1 MNNMTHFARKAAASL
16 LALFFSCAAMP
27 AQETATPVEPVEPV
41 EPAYPTLPIFSL
53 RKGYATDV
61 SLMKLVG
68 ASTSAIDRSCTLV
81 VADTLDV
88 HFKLNGFSY
97 NRGLGDPFP
106 AGESHILLRLYEV
119 LDKGDS
125 LIARLP
131 FRVDGSTMRTYISE
145 DYERQDSVILS
156 IPPGEYLLEYDGF
169 SDRIV
174 EVPDI
179 QAVDDDEEDESGA
192 IAAGAPNSEALSCR
206 SSLSLSLECIPLLS
220 DSYVATSWNDV
231 TVLTSRDGGEMSMMT
246 TVTWLDDFGREE
258 SVHQVGFTP
267 SHKTL
272 VSLTEYDGHGRVSKR
287 WLPALATPQRVI
299 LPGLHTVT
307 YLDAHVR
314 PEDIMPGS
322 SEANL
327 GDGAPYSEVIYDG
340 SPLDRPLMEYGS
352 GEAWRQAG
360 RGILSEHMGNSAGD
374 ERLVCHRIEVQAS
387 KNDTSFVISSEGLY
401 PDGSLKVV
409 SVTDEDGKETLT
421 FTDRHGREILS
432 RQVMKEGGECQY
444 LDTYSVYDGL
454 DHLLAVIPPAL
465 SDRLSVGQSLDPEE
479 TERYAYLYLY
489 DSKERVCAR
498 KLPGIGWIRME
509 YDDADRLVFTQ
520 DGEQRRRGES
530 TFMLYDIHGRE
541 CVTGVCGHDIPTGNM
556 ISGFALAE
564 YVGAGGALDGYAC
577 SGVTL
582 VSPQVMSAFY
592 YDSHAFVDDFAT
604 GLPDSLAMYGTHI
617 PSLIGRRTGSCLHEV
632 SEGISGKKVW
642 GLVRY
647 DGRGRVSHTEMSYPD
662 GGWDTEDVEHDF
674 LGSPVRR
681 HLVHRKGTET
691 VREDLTYTYDDSE
704 RLLEVHHSLN
714 GGTPILLARNTYD
727 ELGRLSGT
735 ERGSNDALSSTYS
748 YNVRSW
754 LTGIDGSLFKETLHY
769 NELRSDRLGTDR
781 RRFGGDVSS
790 MEWRSGAGTG
800 TRSYDFAYDGLGRLV
815 SADYGEYGDHVVGYG
830 TSYSYDN
837 MGNLL
842 SLSREGD
849 MTSSLKGIVDNLSMT
864 YDGNMLASVSDSA
877 PAPSVTGSA
886 DFRDGASMA
895 VEYTY
900 DRNGNMTSDLNR
912 RISSVSYN
920 RQNRPARIKHSGGTE
935 TFTYLPD
942 GTKRERTALGKDWSL
957 SRTEYRGNLVC
968 ADDSLKYILFDGG
981 LIAMDRAEPEYL
993 FFLRDHLGSVRVVA
1007 RPDGKVVQVNHYYP
1021 YGMAFAGG
1029 GMSGN
1034 AGAHPVEGGVSV
1046 AGGSLE
1052 IGGGTGGMELA
1063 RPGAS
1068 QPYRFLGNEL
1078 YTSNSLGLYDFSARM
1093 YDPTLGRFLS
1103 VDPMAEGY
1111 RHLSP
1116 YAYCA
1121 GNPAVY
1127 VDKDGQVIGRVV
1139 VGAVV
1144 GAAINGGIALLSGE
1158 SGRDVLG
1165 AVARGAVDGGIA
1177 GLTFGMSM
1185 GTTLAGK
1192 IAVSAAVGA
1201 ATSTASSTVGQLV
1214 ESGSVDAREV
1224 ATDAAV
1230 GAVVG
1235 GASRVFPF
1243 NTLENANKKATSH
1256 LSPSNYVETARKD
1269 VKKEWRATGKGLS
1282 GQSARA
1288 EFRKEVSDRANN
1300 LYKVDVLLIDSGYNM
1315 AGYTVNNVVQMEAS
1329 HLIQKQ
1335 NDKRD

>member
-1 MNNMTHFARKAAASL
+1 MNNTMTHFAHKAVASL
-16 LALFFSCAAMP
+16 LALFCACAAMP
-27 AQETATPVEPVEPV
+27 AQETATPVEPV

-97 NRGLGDPFP
+97 NRGSGDPFP

-192 IAAGAPNSEALSCR
+192 IAAGASNSEALSCR

-258 SVHQVGFTP
+258 SVHQVGVTP

-465 SDRLSVGQSLDPEE
+465 SDRLSIGQSLDPEE

-704 RLLEVHHSLN
+704 RLLEVRHSLN

-864 YDGNMLASVSDSA
+864 YDGNRLASVSDSA

-981 LIAMDRAEPEYL
+981 LIAMDGASPEYL

-1052 IGGGTGGMELA
+1052 IGGETGGMELA

-1093 YDPTLGRFLS
+1093 YDPALGRFLS

-1121 GNPAVY
+1121 GNPVVY
-1127 VDKDGQVIGRVV
+1127 ADKDGQVIGRVV

-1158 SGRDVLG
+1158 SGREVLG
-1165 AVARGAVDGGIA
+1165 AAARGAIEGGVA

-1214 ESGSVDAREV
+1214 ESGSVDGREV
-1224 ATDAAV
+1224 AADAAV
-1230 GAVVG
+1230 GAVTG
-1235 GASRVFPF
+1235 GASQVFPL
-1243 NTLENANKKATSH
+1243 NKLEKASKKATSN
-1256 LSPSNYVETARKD
+1256 LSPSNYVETARKE
-1269 VKKEWRATGKGLS
+1269 VKKEWRSSGKGLS
-1282 GQSARA
+1282 GQAART
-1288 EFRKEVSDRANN
+1288 ELRKEVSDRADN
-1300 LYKVDVLLIDSGYNM
+1300 LYKIDVLLIDSGYNAANTTSQIIVGNFM
-1315 AGYTVNNVVQMEAS
+1315 QSCTDN
-1329 HLIQKQ
+1329 K
-1335 NDKRD
+1335 K

>member
-1 MNNMTHFARKAAASL
+1 MNNMTHFARKAVASL
-16 LALFFSCAAMP
+16 LALFCACAAMP

-465 SDRLSVGQSLDPEE
+465 SDRLSIGQSLDPEE

-704 RLLEVHHSLN
+704 RLLEVRHSLN
-714 GGTPILLARNTYD
+714 GGTPVLLARNTYD

-735 ERGSNDALSSTYS
+735 ERGGNGALSSAYS
-748 YNVRSW
+748 YSVRSW

-769 NELRSDRLGTDR
+769 NDLRSARLGDGN

-815 SADYGEYGDHVVGYG
+815 SADYGEYGDHVTGYG

-942 GTKRERTALGKDWSL
+942 GTKRERTVLGKDWSL

-981 LIAMDRAEPEYL
+981 LIAMDGASPEYL
-993 FFLRDHLGSVRVVA
+993 FFLRDHLGSTRVVA
-1007 RPDGKVVQVNHYYP
+1007 RSNGKAVQVNHYYP
-1021 YGMAFAGG
+1021 YGMAYASGR
-1029 GMSGN
+1029 MSGN
-1034 AGAHPVEGGVSV
+1034 AEAHPVTGEGGNVID
-1046 AGGSLE
+1046 GDLE
-1052 IGGGTGGMELA
+1052 IGGETGGMELA

-1093 YDPTLGRFLS
+1093 YDPALGRFLS

-1121 GNPAVY
+1121 GNPVVY
-1127 VDKDGQVIGRVV
+1127 ADKDGQVIGRVV

-1158 SGRDVLG
+1158 SGREVLG
-1165 AVARGAVDGGIA
+1165 AAARGAIEGGVA

-1214 ESGSVDAREV
+1214 ESGGVDAKVV
-1224 ATDAAV
+1224 ATDAAL
-1230 GAVVG
+1230 GAITG
-1235 GASRVFPF
+1235 GASQGVSSRI
-1243 NTLENANKKATSH
+1243 NGARDKAINN
-1256 LSPSNYVETARKD
+1256 LKPSKYVETVEKE
-1269 VKKEWRATGKGLS
+1269 VKKERVLS
-1282 GQSARA
+1282 GRGTSGPAARA
-1288 EFRKEVSDRANN
+1288 EIRKETAERVNTLRQVDLMVVKSSYDAANN
-1300 LYKVDVLLIDSGYNM
+1300 ISQIAFYVWPQIKTDK
-1315 AGYTVNNVVQMEAS
+1315 NN
-1329 HLIQKQ
+1329 
-1335 NDKRD
+1335 

>member
-1 MNNMTHFARKAAASL
+1 M

-27 AQETATPVEPVEPV
+27 AQETATPV

-68 ASTSAIDRSCTLV
+68 ASTSAIDRSYTLV

-88 HFKLNGFSY
+88 HFKLNEFSY

-192 IAAGAPNSEALSCR
+192 IAAGASNSEALSCR

-465 SDRLSVGQSLDPEE
+465 SDRLSIGQSLDPEE

-541 CVTGVCGHDIPTGNM
+541 CVTGVCGHDVPTGNM

-714 GGTPILLARNTYD
+714 GGTPVLLARNTYD

-735 ERGSNDALSSTYS
+735 ERGGNGALSSAYS
-748 YNVRSW
+748 YSVRSW

-981 LIAMDRAEPEYL
+981 LIAMDGASPEYL

-1007 RPDGKVVQVNHYYP
+1007 RSDGKVVQVNHYYP
-1021 YGMAFAGG
+1021 YGMAYASGR
-1029 GMSGN
+1029 MSGN
-1034 AGAHPVEGGVSV
+1034 AEAHPVTGEGGNVID
-1046 AGGSLE
+1046 GDLE

-1093 YDPTLGRFLS
+1093 YDPALGRFLS
-1103 VDPMAEGY
+1103 VDPMAETC
-1111 RHLSP
+1111 LNMTP
-1116 YAYCA
+1116 FAYC
-1121 GNPAVY
+1121 GNNPIIR
-1127 VDKDGQVIGRVV
+1127 VDPGGEIWHIVG
-1139 VGAVV
+1139 GAVV
-1144 GAAINGGIALLSGE
+1144 GAVLEGGSALIQGKTGKEIGAAAVRGAIEGGVVAATGGAGLMVGIISNAGASVVGSAVEQVIANDGDIDVKVV
-1158 SGRDVLG
+1158 GRDALVSGGLSLVTGKTSEALKKAVEKTVSNPSFKQTVKKSVTDEFKTLG
-1165 AVARGAVDGGIA
+1165 RKESKSTIDRVVENKVRQITKEETKNVEYLIN
-1177 GLTFGMSM
+1177 FSNY
-1185 GTTLAGK
+1185 
-1192 IAVSAAVGA
+1192 SAL
-1201 ATSTASSTVGQLV
+1201 ATSGYI
-1214 ESGSVDAREV
+1214 
-1224 ATDAAV
+1224 
-1230 GAVVG
+1230 
-1235 GASRVFPF
+1235 F
-1243 NTLENANKKATSH
+1243 NNE
-1256 LSPSNYVETARKD
+1256 
-1269 VKKEWRATGKGLS
+1269 
-1282 GQSARA
+1282 
-1288 EFRKEVSDRANN
+1288 
-1300 LYKVDVLLIDSGYNM
+1300 
-1315 AGYTVNNVVQMEAS
+1315 
-1329 HLIQKQ
+1329 
-1335 NDKRD
+1335 

>member
-1 MNNMTHFARKAAASL
+1 M

-387 KNDTSFVISSEGLY
+387 KNDTSFVISSKGLY

-465 SDRLSVGQSLDPEE
+465 SDRLSIGQSLDPEE

-541 CVTGVCGHDIPTGNM
+541 CVTGVCGHDVPTGNM

-704 RLLEVHHSLN
+704 RLLEVRHSLN
-714 GGTPILLARNTYD
+714 GGTPVLLARNTYD

-735 ERGSNDALSSTYS
+735 ERGGNGALSSAYS
-748 YNVRSW
+748 YSVRSW

-769 NELRSDRLGTDR
+769 NDLRSARLGDGN

-815 SADYGEYGDHVVGYG
+815 SADYGEYGDHVTGYG

-877 PAPSVTGSA
+877 QAPSVTGSA

-981 LIAMDRAEPEYL
+981 LIAMDGSSPEYL

-1021 YGMAFAGG
+1021 YGMAYASGR
-1029 GMSGN
+1029 MSGN
-1034 AGAHPVEGGVSV
+1034 AEAHPVTGEGGNVID
-1046 AGGSLE
+1046 GDLE

-1158 SGRDVLG
+1158 SGREVLG

-1214 ESGSVDAREV
+1214 ESGGVDAREV
-1224 ATDAAV
+1224 ATDAAL
-1230 GAVVG
+1230 GAVTG
-1235 GASRVFPF
+1235 GASQVFPL
-1243 NTLENANKKATSH
+1243 NKLEKASKKATSN
-1256 LSPSNYVETARKD
+1256 LSPSNYVETARKE
-1269 VKKEWRATGKGLS
+1269 VKKEWRSSGKGLS
-1282 GQSARA
+1282 GQAART
-1288 EFRKEVSDRANN
+1288 ELRKEVSDRADN
-1300 LYKVDVLLIDSGYNM
+1300 LYKIDVLLIDSGYNAANTTSQIIVGNFM
-1315 AGYTVNNVVQMEAS
+1315 QSCTDN
-1329 HLIQKQ
+1329 K
-1335 NDKRD
+1335 K

>member
-1 MNNMTHFARKAAASL
+1 MNNTMTHFAHKAVASL
-16 LALFFSCAAMP
+16 LALFCACAAMP
-27 AQETATPVEPVEPV
+27 AQETATPVEPVEP
-41 EPAYPTLPIFSL
+41 AYPTLPRFSL

-61 SLMKLVG
+61 GLMKLVG

-81 VADTLDV
+81 VANTLDV

-97 NRGLGDPFP
+97 NRGSGDPFP

-192 IAAGAPNSEALSCR
+192 IAAGASNSEALSCR

-465 SDRLSVGQSLDPEE
+465 SDRLSIGQSLDPEE

-541 CVTGVCGHDIPTGNM
+541 CVTGVCGHDVPTGNM

-704 RLLEVHHSLN
+704 RLLEVRHSLN
-714 GGTPILLARNTYD
+714 GGTPVLLARNTYD

-735 ERGSNDALSSTYS
+735 ERGGNGALSSAYS
-748 YNVRSW
+748 YSVRSW

-769 NELRSDRLGTDR
+769 NDLRSARLGDGN

-849 MTSSLKGIVDNLSMT
+849 MTSSRKGIVDNLSMT

-886 DFRDGASMA
+886 DFRDGVSEV

-912 RISSVSYN
+912 KVSLISYN
-920 RQNRPARIKHSGGTE
+920 RQNRPARMRHAGGTE

-942 GTKRERTALGKDWSL
+942 GTKRGRTVLGKDRSL

-968 ADDSLKYILFDGG
+968 ADDTLKYILFDGG
-981 LIAMDRAEPEYL
+981 LIAMDGASPEYL

-1007 RPDGKVVQVNHYYP
+1007 RPDGKAVQVNHYYP

-1052 IGGGTGGMELA
+1052 IGGETGGMELA

-1093 YDPTLGRFLS
+1093 YDPALGRFLS

-1121 GNPAVY
+1121 GNPVVY
-1127 VDKDGQVIGRVV
+1127 ADKDGQVIGRVV

-1192 IAVSAAVGA
+1192 IAVGAVTSA
-1201 ATSTASSTVGQLV
+1201 ASSTVGQLV
-1214 ESGSVDAREV
+1214 ESGGVDVREV
-1224 ATDAAV
+1224 VTDAAV
-1230 GAVVG
+1230 GAVTG
-1235 GASRVFPF
+1235 GITQKGSSKLWNAREKAVNKLSPF
-1243 NTLENANKKATSH
+1243 NYA
-1256 LSPSNYVETARKD
+1256 ETARKE
-1269 VKKEWRATGKGLS
+1269 VKKEWRSAGKGLS

-1288 EFRKEVSDRANN
+1288 EFRKEVSDRADN
-1300 LYKVDVLLIDSGYNM
+1300 LYKVDVLLIKFGYNM
-1315 AGYTVNNVVQMEAS
+1315 ADYTVNNVVQAGAS
-1329 HLIQKQ
+1329 QLIQKQ
-1335 NDKRD
+1335 TEKRY

>member
-1 MNNMTHFARKAAASL
+1 M

-374 ERLVCHRIEVQAS
+374 ERLVCHRFEVQAS
-387 KNDTSFVISSEGLY
+387 KNDTSFVISSEGFY

-704 RLLEVHHSLN
+704 RLLEVRHSLN
-714 GGTPILLARNTYD
+714 GGTPVLLARNTYD

-790 MEWRSGAGTG
+790 MEWMSGAGTG

-981 LIAMDRAEPEYL
+981 LIAMDGSSPEYL

-1007 RPDGKVVQVNHYYP
+1007 RSDGKVVQVNHYYP
-1021 YGMAFAGG
+1021 YGMAYASGR
-1029 GMSGN
+1029 MSGN
-1034 AGAHPVEGGVSV
+1034 AEAHPVTGEGGNVID
-1046 AGGSLE
+1046 GDLE

-1093 YDPTLGRFLS
+1093 YDPALGRFLS
-1103 VDPMAEGY
+1103 VDPMAETC
-1111 RHLSP
+1111 LNMTP
-1116 YAYCA
+1116 FAYC
-1121 GNPAVY
+1121 GNNPIIR
-1127 VDKDGQVIGRVV
+1127 VDPEGEIWHIVG
-1139 VGAVV
+1139 GAVV
-1144 GAAINGGIALLSGE
+1144 GAVLEGGSALIQGKTGKE
-1158 SGRDVLG
+1158 IG
-1165 AVARGAVDGGIA
+1165 AAAVRGAIEGGVVAATGGA
-1177 GLTFGMSM
+1177 GLMVGIISN
-1185 GTTLAGK
+1185 AGASVVGSAVEQV
-1192 IAVSAAVGA
+1192 IANDGDIDVK
-1201 ATSTASSTVGQLV
+1201 
-1214 ESGSVDAREV
+1214 
-1224 ATDAAV
+1224 
-1230 GAVVG
+1230 VVG
-1235 GASRVFPF
+1235 GDALVSGGLSLV
-1243 NTLENANKKATSH
+1243 TGKTSEALKKAVEKTVSNPSFKQTVKKSVTDEFKT
-1256 LSPSNYVETARKD
+1256 LGRKESKSTIDRVVENKVRQITKEETKNVEYLINFSNYSAL
-1269 VKKEWRATGKGLS
+1269 AT
-1282 GQSARA
+1282 
-1288 EFRKEVSDRANN
+1288 
-1300 LYKVDVLLIDSGYNM
+1300 SGYIF
-1315 AGYTVNNVVQMEAS
+1315 NNE
-1329 HLIQKQ
+1329 
-1335 NDKRD
+1335 

>member
-1 MNNMTHFARKAAASL
+1 M

-465 SDRLSVGQSLDPEE
+465 SDRLSIGQSLDPEE

-541 CVTGVCGHDIPTGNM
+541 CVTGVCGHDVPTGNM

-704 RLLEVHHSLN
+704 RLLEVRHSLN
-714 GGTPILLARNTYD
+714 GGTPVLLARNTYD

-735 ERGSNDALSSTYS
+735 ERGGNGALSSAYS
-748 YNVRSW
+748 YSVRSW

-769 NELRSDRLGTDR
+769 NDLRSARLGDGN

-815 SADYGEYGDHVVGYG
+815 SADYGEYGDHVTGYG

-920 RQNRPARIKHSGGTE
+920 RQNRPVRIKHSGGTE

-981 LIAMDRAEPEYL
+981 LIAMDGSSPEYL

-1007 RPDGKVVQVNHYYP
+1007 RSDGKVVQVNHYYP
-1021 YGMAFAGG
+1021 YGMAYASGR
-1029 GMSGN
+1029 MSGN
-1034 AGAHPVEGGVSV
+1034 AEAHPVTGEGGNVID
-1046 AGGSLE
+1046 GDLE

-1078 YTSNSLGLYDFSARM
+1078 YTSNTLGLYDFSARM
-1093 YDPTLGRFLS
+1093 YDPALGRFLS

-1158 SGRDVLG
+1158 SGREVLG
-1165 AVARGAVDGGIA
+1165 AAARGAIEGGVA

-1214 ESGSVDAREV
+1214 ESGSVDGREV
-1224 ATDAAV
+1224 ATDAAL
-1230 GAVVG
+1230 GAITG
-1235 GASRVFPF
+1235 GASQGVSSRI
-1243 NTLENANKKATSH
+1243 NGARDKAINN
-1256 LSPSNYVETARKD
+1256 LKPSKYVETVEKE
-1269 VKKEWRATGKGLS
+1269 VKKERVLS
-1282 GQSARA
+1282 GRGTSGPAARA
-1288 EFRKEVSDRANN
+1288 EIRKETAERVNTLRQVDLMVVKSSYDAANN
-1300 LYKVDVLLIDSGYNM
+1300 ISQIAFYVWPQIKTDK
-1315 AGYTVNNVVQMEAS
+1315 NN
-1329 HLIQKQ
+1329 
-1335 NDKRD
+1335 

>member
-1 MNNMTHFARKAAASL
+1 MTHFARKAVASL
-16 LALFFSCAAMP
+16 LALFCACAAMP
-27 AQETATPVEPVEPV
+27 AQETATPV

-174 EVPDI
+174 EVPNI

-192 IAAGAPNSEALSCR
+192 IAAGASNSEALSCR
-206 SSLSLSLECIPLLS
+206 SSLSLSLECIPLLK
-220 DSYVATSWNDV
+220 DSYVADSWNNV

-272 VSLTEYDGHGRVSKR
+272 MSLTEYDGHGRVSKR

-498 KLPGIGWIRME
+498 KLPGIGWVRME

-541 CVTGVCGHDIPTGNM
+541 CVTGVCGHDVPTGNM

-604 GLPDSLAMYGTHI
+604 GLPDSLAMYGTQI

-691 VREDLTYTYDDSE
+691 VCEDLTYTYDDSE
-704 RLLEVHHSLN
+704 RLLEVRHSLN
-714 GGTPILLARNTYD
+714 GGTPVLLARNTYD

-769 NELRSDRLGTDR
+769 NELRSDRLGNDR

-790 MEWRSGAGTG
+790 MEWRSGAGNG
-800 TRSYDFAYDGLGRLV
+800 TRSYDFSYDGLGRLV

-830 TSYSYDN
+830 ASYSYDN

-920 RQNRPARIKHSGGTE
+920 RQNRPARMRHAGGTE

-942 GTKRERTALGKDWSL
+942 GTKRGRTVLGKDRSL

-968 ADDSLKYILFDGG
+968 ADDTLKYILFDGG

-1007 RPDGKVVQVNHYYP
+1007 RPDGKAVQVNHYYP

-1052 IGGGTGGMELA
+1052 IGGETGGMELA

-1093 YDPTLGRFLS
+1093 YDPALGRFLS

-1121 GNPAVY
+1121 GNPVVY

-1158 SGRDVLG
+1158 SGREVLG
-1165 AVARGAVDGGIA
+1165 AAARGAIEGGVA

-1214 ESGSVDAREV
+1214 ESGGVDGREV
-1224 ATDAAV
+1224 ATDAAL
-1230 GAVVG
+1230 GAVTG
-1235 GASRVFPF
+1235 GASQVFPL
-1243 NTLENANKKATSH
+1243 NKLEKASKKATSN
-1256 LSPSNYVETARKD
+1256 LSPSNYVETARKE
-1269 VKKEWRATGKGLS
+1269 VKKEWRSSGKGLS
-1282 GQSARA
+1282 GQAART
-1288 EFRKEVSDRANN
+1288 ELRKEVSDRADN
-1300 LYKVDVLLIDSGYNM
+1300 LYKIDVLLIDSGYNAANTTSQIIVGNFM
-1315 AGYTVNNVVQMEAS
+1315 QSCTDN
-1329 HLIQKQ
+1329 K
-1335 NDKRD
+1335 K

>member
-1 MNNMTHFARKAAASL
+1 M
-16 LALFFSCAAMP
+16 
-27 AQETATPVEPVEPV
+27 
-41 EPAYPTLPIFSL
+41 
-53 RKGYATDV
+53 
-61 SLMKLVG
+61 
-68 ASTSAIDRSCTLV
+68 
-81 VADTLDV
+81 
-88 HFKLNGFSY
+88 
-97 NRGLGDPFP
+97 
-106 AGESHILLRLYEV
+106 
-119 LDKGDS
+119 
-125 LIARLP
+125 
-131 FRVDGSTMRTYISE
+131 
-145 DYERQDSVILS
+145 
-156 IPPGEYLLEYDGF
+156 
-169 SDRIV
+169 
-174 EVPDI
+174 
-179 QAVDDDEEDESGA
+179 
-192 IAAGAPNSEALSCR
+192 
-206 SSLSLSLECIPLLS
+206 
-220 DSYVATSWNDV
+220 
-231 TVLTSRDGGEMSMMT
+231 
-246 TVTWLDDFGREE
+246 
-258 SVHQVGFTP
+258 HQVGFTP

-465 SDRLSVGQSLDPEE
+465 SDRLSIGQSLDPEE

-541 CVTGVCGHDIPTGNM
+541 CVTGVCGHDVPTGNM

-704 RLLEVHHSLN
+704 RLLEVRHSLN
-714 GGTPILLARNTYD
+714 GGTPVLLARNTYD

-735 ERGSNDALSSTYS
+735 ERGGNGALSSAYS
-748 YNVRSW
+748 YSIRSW

-769 NELRSDRLGTDR
+769 NDLRSARLGDGN

-849 MTSSLKGIVDNLSMT
+849 MTSSRKGIVDNLSMT
-864 YDGNMLASVSDSA
+864 YDGNRLASVSDSA
-877 PAPSVTGSA
+877 QAPSVTGSA
-886 DFRDGASMA
+886 DFRDGVSEA

-912 RISSVSYN
+912 KVSLISYN
-920 RQNRPARIKHSGGTE
+920 RQNRPARMRHAGGTE

-942 GTKRERTALGKDWSL
+942 GTKRGRTVLGKDRSL

-968 ADDSLKYILFDGG
+968 ADDTLKYILFGGG
-981 LIAMDRAEPEYL
+981 LIAMDGSSPEYL

-1052 IGGGTGGMELA
+1052 IGGETGGMELA

-1093 YDPTLGRFLS
+1093 YDPALGRFLS

-1121 GNPAVY
+1121 GNPVVY
-1127 VDKDGQVIGRVV
+1127 ADKDGQVIGRVV

-1158 SGRDVLG
+1158 SGREVLG

-1214 ESGSVDAREV
+1214 ESGGVDAKVV

>member
-1 MNNMTHFARKAAASL
+1 MNNTMTHFAHKAVASL
-16 LALFFSCAAMP
+16 LALFCACAAMP
-27 AQETATPVEPVEPV
+27 AQETATPVEPV

-97 NRGLGDPFP
+97 NRGSGDPFP

-192 IAAGAPNSEALSCR
+192 IAAGASNSEALSCR

-374 ERLVCHRIEVQAS
+374 ERLVCHRFEVQAS
-387 KNDTSFVISSEGLY
+387 KNDTSFVISSEGFY

-714 GGTPILLARNTYD
+714 GGTPVLLAGNTYD

-754 LTGIDGSLFKETLHY
+754 LTGINGSLFKETLHY

-849 MTSSLKGIVDNLSMT
+849 ITSSLKGIVDNLSMT
-864 YDGNMLASVSDSA
+864 YDGCRLVSVSDSA
-877 PAPSVTGSA
+877 PGPSVTGSA
-886 DFRDGASMA
+886 DFRDGVSEV

-912 RISSVSYN
+912 KVSLISYN
-920 RQNRPARIKHSGGTE
+920 RQNRPARMRHAGGTE

-942 GTKRERTALGKDWSL
+942 GTKRGRTILGKDRSL

-981 LIAMDRAEPEYL
+981 LIAMDGSSPEYL

-1034 AGAHPVEGGVSV
+1034 AEAHPVTGEGGNVID
-1046 AGGSLE
+1046 GDLE

-1093 YDPTLGRFLS
+1093 YDPALGRFLS
-1103 VDPMAEGY
+1103 VDPMAETC
-1111 RHLSP
+1111 LNMTP
-1116 YAYCA
+1116 FAYC
-1121 GNPAVY
+1121 GNNPIIR
-1127 VDKDGQVIGRVV
+1127 VDPEGEIWHIVG
-1139 VGAVV
+1139 GAVV
-1144 GAAINGGIALLSGE
+1144 GAVLEGGSALIQGKTGKEIGAAAVRGAIEGGVVAATGGAGLMVGIISNAGASVVGSAVEQVIANDGDIDVKVV
-1158 SGRDVLG
+1158 GRDALVSGGLSLVTGKTSEALKKAVEKTVSNPSFKQTVKKSVTDEFKTLG
-1165 AVARGAVDGGIA
+1165 RKESKSTIDRVVENKVRQITKEETKNVEYLIN
-1177 GLTFGMSM
+1177 FSNY
-1185 GTTLAGK
+1185 
-1192 IAVSAAVGA
+1192 SAL
-1201 ATSTASSTVGQLV
+1201 ATSGYI
-1214 ESGSVDAREV
+1214 
-1224 ATDAAV
+1224 
-1230 GAVVG
+1230 
-1235 GASRVFPF
+1235 F
-1243 NTLENANKKATSH
+1243 NNE
-1256 LSPSNYVETARKD
+1256 
-1269 VKKEWRATGKGLS
+1269 
-1282 GQSARA
+1282 
-1288 EFRKEVSDRANN
+1288 
-1300 LYKVDVLLIDSGYNM
+1300 
-1315 AGYTVNNVVQMEAS
+1315 
-1329 HLIQKQ
+1329 
-1335 NDKRD
+1335 

>member
-465 SDRLSVGQSLDPEE
+465 SDRLSIGQSLDPEE

-541 CVTGVCGHDIPTGNM
+541 CVTGVCGHDVPTGNM

-704 RLLEVHHSLN
+704 RLLEVRHSLN
-714 GGTPILLARNTYD
+714 GGTPVLLARNTYD

-735 ERGSNDALSSTYS
+735 ERGGNGALSSAYS
-748 YNVRSW
+748 YSIRSW

-769 NELRSDRLGTDR
+769 NDLRSARLGDGN

-849 MTSSLKGIVDNLSMT
+849 MTSSRKGIVDNLSMT
-864 YDGNMLASVSDSA
+864 YDGNRLASVSDSA
-877 PAPSVTGSA
+877 QAPSVTGSA
-886 DFRDGASMA
+886 DFRDGVSEA

-912 RISSVSYN
+912 KVSLISYN
-920 RQNRPARIKHSGGTE
+920 RQNRPARMRHAGGTE

-942 GTKRERTALGKDWSL
+942 GTKRGRTILGKDRSL

-968 ADDSLKYILFDGG
+968 ADDTLKYILFGGG
-981 LIAMDRAEPEYL
+981 LIAMDGSSPEYL

-1052 IGGGTGGMELA
+1052 IGGETGGMELA

-1093 YDPTLGRFLS
+1093 YDPALGRFLS

-1121 GNPAVY
+1121 GNPVVY
-1127 VDKDGQVIGRVV
+1127 ADKDGQVIGRVV

-1158 SGRDVLG
+1158 SGREVLG

-1214 ESGSVDAREV
+1214 ESGGVDAKVV

>member
-1 MNNMTHFARKAAASL
+1 MNNTMTHFAHKAVASL
-16 LALFFSCAAMP
+16 LALFCACAAMP

-97 NRGLGDPFP
+97 NRGSGDPFP

-192 IAAGAPNSEALSCR
+192 IAAGASNSEALSCR

-352 GEAWRQAG
+352 GEVWRQAG

-465 SDRLSVGQSLDPEE
+465 SDRLSIGQSLDPEE

-541 CVTGVCGHDIPTGNM
+541 CVTGVCGHDVPTGNM

-704 RLLEVHHSLN
+704 RLLEVRHSLN
-714 GGTPILLARNTYD
+714 GGTPVLLARNTYD

-735 ERGSNDALSSTYS
+735 ERGGNGALSSAYS
-748 YNVRSW
+748 YSVRSW

-769 NELRSDRLGTDR
+769 NDLRSARLGTDR

-942 GTKRERTALGKDWSL
+942 GTKRGRTVLGKDWSL
-957 SRTEYRGNLVC
+957 SRTEYRGNLVY
-968 ADDSLKYILFDGG
+968 AGDSLKCILFDGG
-981 LIAMDRAEPEYL
+981 LIAMDGASPEYL
-993 FFLRDHLGSVRVVA
+993 FFLRDHLGSTRVVA
-1007 RPDGKVVQVNHYYP
+1007 RPDGKAVQVNHYYP

-1052 IGGGTGGMELA
+1052 IGGETGGMELA

-1093 YDPTLGRFLS
+1093 YDPALGRFLS

-1121 GNPAVY
+1121 GNPVVY
-1127 VDKDGQVIGRVV
+1127 ADKDGQVIGWVV

-1192 IAVSAAVGA
+1192 IAVGAVTSA
-1201 ATSTASSTVGQLV
+1201 ASSTVGQLV
-1214 ESGSVDAREV
+1214 ESGGVDVREV
-1224 ATDAAV
+1224 VTDAAV
-1230 GAVVG
+1230 GAVTG
-1235 GASRVFPF
+1235 GITQKGSSKLWNAREKAVNKLSPF
-1243 NTLENANKKATSH
+1243 NYA
-1256 LSPSNYVETARKD
+1256 ETARKE
-1269 VKKEWRATGKGLS
+1269 VKKEWRSAGKGLS

-1288 EFRKEVSDRANN
+1288 EFRKEVSDRADN
-1300 LYKVDVLLIDSGYNM
+1300 LYKVDVLLIKFGYNM
-1315 AGYTVNNVVQMEAS
+1315 ADYTVNNVVQAGAS
-1329 HLIQKQ
+1329 QLIQKQ
-1335 NDKRD
+1335 TEKRY

>member
-1 MNNMTHFARKAAASL
+1 MTHFARKAVASL
-16 LALFFSCAAMP
+16 LALFCACAAMP
-27 AQETATPVEPVEPV
+27 AQETATPV

-174 EVPDI
+174 EVPNI

-192 IAAGAPNSEALSCR
+192 IAAGASNSEALSCR
-206 SSLSLSLECIPLLS
+206 SSLSLSLECIPLLK
-220 DSYVATSWNDV
+220 DSYVADSWNNV

-272 VSLTEYDGHGRVSKR
+272 MSLTEYDGHGRVSKR

-498 KLPGIGWIRME
+498 KLPGIGWVRME

-541 CVTGVCGHDIPTGNM
+541 CVTGVCGHDVPTGNM

-604 GLPDSLAMYGTHI
+604 GLPDSLAMYGTQI

-691 VREDLTYTYDDSE
+691 VCEDLTYTYDDSE
-704 RLLEVHHSLN
+704 RLLEVRHSLN
-714 GGTPILLARNTYD
+714 GGTPVLLARNTYD

-769 NELRSDRLGTDR
+769 NELRSDRLGNDR

-790 MEWRSGAGTG
+790 MEWRSGAGNG
-800 TRSYDFAYDGLGRLV
+800 TRSYDFSYDGLGRLV

-830 TSYSYDN
+830 ASYSYDN

-864 YDGNMLASVSDSA
+864 YDGNRLASVSDSA

-920 RQNRPARIKHSGGTE
+920 RQNRPARMRHAGGTE

-942 GTKRERTALGKDWSL
+942 GTKRGRTFLGKGRSL

-968 ADDSLKYILFDGG
+968 ADDTLKYILFDGG

-993 FFLRDHLGSVRVVA
+993 FFLRDHLGSTRVVA
-1007 RPDGKVVQVNHYYP
+1007 RSNGKAVQVNHYYP
-1021 YGMAFAGG
+1021 YGMAYASGR
-1029 GMSGN
+1029 MSGN
-1034 AGAHPVEGGVSV
+1034 AEAHPVTGEGGNVID
-1046 AGGSLE
+1046 GDLE
-1052 IGGGTGGMELA
+1052 IGGETGGMELA

-1093 YDPTLGRFLS
+1093 YDPALGRFLS

-1121 GNPAVY
+1121 GNPVVY

-1158 SGRDVLG
+1158 SGREVLG
-1165 AVARGAVDGGIA
+1165 AAARGAIEGGVA

-1214 ESGSVDAREV
+1214 ESGGVDGREV
-1224 ATDAAV
+1224 ATDAAL
-1230 GAVVG
+1230 GAVTG
-1235 GASRVFPF
+1235 GASQVFPL
-1243 NTLENANKKATSH
+1243 NKLEKASKKATSN
-1256 LSPSNYVETARKD
+1256 LSPSNYVETARKE
-1269 VKKEWRATGKGLS
+1269 VKKEWRSSGKGLS
-1282 GQSARA
+1282 GQAART
-1288 EFRKEVSDRANN
+1288 ELRKEVSDRADN
-1300 LYKVDVLLIDSGYNM
+1300 LYKIDVLLIDSGYNAANTTSQIIVGNFM
-1315 AGYTVNNVVQMEAS
+1315 QSCTDN
-1329 HLIQKQ
+1329 K
-1335 NDKRD
+1335 K

>member
-1 MNNMTHFARKAAASL
+1 M

-465 SDRLSVGQSLDPEE
+465 SDRLSIGQSLDPEE

-541 CVTGVCGHDIPTGNM
+541 CVTGVCGHDVPTGNM

-704 RLLEVHHSLN
+704 RLLEVRHSLN
-714 GGTPILLARNTYD
+714 GGTPVLLARNTYD

-735 ERGSNDALSSTYS
+735 ERGGNGALSSAYS
-748 YNVRSW
+748 YSIRSW

-769 NELRSDRLGTDR
+769 NDLRSARLGDGN

-886 DFRDGASMA
+886 DFRDGVSEA

-912 RISSVSYN
+912 KVSLISYN
-920 RQNRPARIKHSGGTE
+920 MQNRPARMRHAGGTE

-942 GTKRERTALGKDWSL
+942 GTKRGRTVLGKDWSL
-957 SRTEYRGNLVC
+957 SRTEYRGNLVY
-968 ADDSLKYILFDGG
+968 AGDSLKCILFDGG
-981 LIAMDRAEPEYL
+981 LIAMDGASPEYL
-993 FFLRDHLGSVRVVA
+993 FFLRDHLGSTRVVA
-1007 RPDGKVVQVNHYYP
+1007 RSNGKAVQVNHYYP
-1021 YGMAFAGG
+1021 YGMAYASGR
-1029 GMSGN
+1029 MSGN
-1034 AGAHPVEGGVSV
+1034 AEAHPVTGEGGNVID
-1046 AGGSLE
+1046 GDLE

-1093 YDPTLGRFLS
+1093 YDPALGRFLS

-1121 GNPAVY
+1121 GNPVVY

-1158 SGRDVLG
+1158 SGREVLG
-1165 AVARGAVDGGIA
+1165 AAARGAIEGGVA

-1214 ESGSVDAREV
+1214 ESGGVDAREV
-1224 ATDAAV
+1224 ATDAAL
-1230 GAVVG
+1230 GAVTG
-1235 GASRVFPF
+1235 GASQVFPL
-1243 NTLENANKKATSH
+1243 NKLEKASKKATSN
-1256 LSPSNYVETARKD
+1256 LSPSNYVETARKE
-1269 VKKEWRATGKGLS
+1269 VKKEWRSSGKGLS
-1282 GQSARA
+1282 GQAART
-1288 EFRKEVSDRANN
+1288 ELRKEVSDRADN
-1300 LYKVDVLLIDSGYNM
+1300 LYKIDVLLIDSGYNAANTTSQIIVGNFM
-1315 AGYTVNNVVQMEAS
+1315 QSCTDN
-1329 HLIQKQ
+1329 K
-1335 NDKRD
+1335 K

>member
-1 MNNMTHFARKAAASL
+1 M

-387 KNDTSFVISSEGLY
+387 KNDTSFVISSKGLY

-465 SDRLSVGQSLDPEE
+465 SDRLSIGQSLDPEE

-541 CVTGVCGHDIPTGNM
+541 CVTGVCGHDVPTGNM

-704 RLLEVHHSLN
+704 RLLEVRHSLN
-714 GGTPILLARNTYD
+714 GGTPVLLARNTYD

-735 ERGSNDALSSTYS
+735 ERGGNGALSSAYS
-748 YNVRSW
+748 YSVRSW

-769 NELRSDRLGTDR
+769 NDLRSARLGDGN

-815 SADYGEYGDHVVGYG
+815 SADYGEYGDHVTGYG

-920 RQNRPARIKHSGGTE
+920 RQNRPVRIKHSGGTE

-981 LIAMDRAEPEYL
+981 LIAMDGSSPEYL

-1007 RPDGKVVQVNHYYP
+1007 RSDGKVVQVNHYYP
-1021 YGMAFAGG
+1021 YGMAYASGR
-1029 GMSGN
+1029 MSGN
-1034 AGAHPVEGGVSV
+1034 AEAHPVTGEGGNVID
-1046 AGGSLE
+1046 GDLE

-1093 YDPTLGRFLS
+1093 YDPALGRFLS

-1121 GNPAVY
+1121 GNPVVY
-1127 VDKDGQVIGRVV
+1127 ADKDGQVIGRVV

-1158 SGRDVLG
+1158 SGREVLG

-1214 ESGSVDAREV
+1214 ESGGVDAREV
-1224 ATDAAV
+1224 ATDAAL
-1230 GAVVG
+1230 GAVTG
-1235 GASRVFPF
+1235 GASQVFPL
-1243 NTLENANKKATSH
+1243 NKLEKASKKATSN
-1256 LSPSNYVETARKD
+1256 LSPSNYVETARKE
-1269 VKKEWRATGKGLS
+1269 VKKEWRSSGKGLS
-1282 GQSARA
+1282 GQAART
-1288 EFRKEVSDRANN
+1288 ELRKEVSDRADN
-1300 LYKVDVLLIDSGYNM
+1300 LYKIDVLLIDSGYNAANTTSQIIVGNFM
-1315 AGYTVNNVVQMEAS
+1315 QSCTDN
-1329 HLIQKQ
+1329 K
-1335 NDKRD
+1335 K

>member
-1 MNNMTHFARKAAASL
+1 MTHFARKAVASL
-16 LALFFSCAAMP
+16 LALFCACAAMP
-27 AQETATPVEPVEPV
+27 AQETATPV

-174 EVPDI
+174 EVPNI

-192 IAAGAPNSEALSCR
+192 IAAGASNSEALSCR
-206 SSLSLSLECIPLLS
+206 SSLSLSLECIPLLK
-220 DSYVATSWNDV
+220 DSYVADSWNNV

-272 VSLTEYDGHGRVSKR
+272 MSLTEYDGHGRVSKR

-498 KLPGIGWIRME
+498 KLPGIGWVRME

-541 CVTGVCGHDIPTGNM
+541 CVTGVCGHDVPTGNM

-604 GLPDSLAMYGTHI
+604 GLPDSLAMYGTQI

-691 VREDLTYTYDDSE
+691 VCEDLTYTYDDSE
-704 RLLEVHHSLN
+704 RLLEVRHSLN
-714 GGTPILLARNTYD
+714 GGTPVLLARNTYD

-769 NELRSDRLGTDR
+769 NELRSDRLGNDR

-790 MEWRSGAGTG
+790 MEWRSGAGNG
-800 TRSYDFAYDGLGRLV
+800 TRSYDFSYDGLGRLV

-830 TSYSYDN
+830 ASYSYDN

-886 DFRDGASMA
+886 DFRDGVSEA

-912 RISSVSYN
+912 KVSLISYN
-920 RQNRPARIKHSGGTE
+920 RQNRPARMRHAGGTE

-942 GTKRERTALGKDWSL
+942 GTKRGRTFLGKDRSL

-968 ADDSLKYILFDGG
+968 ADDTLKYILFDGG

-993 FFLRDHLGSVRVVA
+993 FFLRDHLGSTRVVA
-1007 RPDGKVVQVNHYYP
+1007 RSNGKAVQVNHYYP
-1021 YGMAFAGG
+1021 YGMAYASGR
-1029 GMSGN
+1029 MSGN
-1034 AGAHPVEGGVSV
+1034 AEAHPVTGEGGNVID
-1046 AGGSLE
+1046 GDLE

-1093 YDPTLGRFLS
+1093 YDPALGRFLS

-1121 GNPAVY
+1121 GNPVVY

-1158 SGRDVLG
+1158 SGREVLG
-1165 AVARGAVDGGIA
+1165 AAARGAIEGGVA

-1214 ESGSVDAREV
+1214 ESGGVDGREV
-1224 ATDAAV
+1224 ATDAAL
-1230 GAVVG
+1230 GAVTG
-1235 GASRVFPF
+1235 GASQVFPL
-1243 NTLENANKKATSH
+1243 NKLEKASKKATSN
-1256 LSPSNYVETARKD
+1256 LSPSNYVETARKE
-1269 VKKEWRATGKGLS
+1269 VKKEWRSSGKGLS
-1282 GQSARA
+1282 GQAART
-1288 EFRKEVSDRANN
+1288 ELRKEVSDRADN
-1300 LYKVDVLLIDSGYNM
+1300 LYKIDVLLIDSGYNAANTTSQIIVGNFM
-1315 AGYTVNNVVQMEAS
+1315 QSCTDN
-1329 HLIQKQ
+1329 K
-1335 NDKRD
+1335 K

>member
-465 SDRLSVGQSLDPEE
+465 SDRLSIGQSLDPEE

-662 GGWDTEDVEHDF
+662 GGWDTEDVVYDF

-681 HLVHRKGTET
+681 HLVHRRGTGSSSMIS
-691 VREDLTYTYDDSE
+691 EDLTYTYDDSE

-877 PAPSVTGSA
+877 PAPSVTGST
-886 DFRDGASMA
+886 DFRDGVSEA

-912 RISSVSYN
+912 KVSLISYN
-920 RQNRPARIKHSGGTE
+920 RQNRPARMRHAGGTE

-942 GTKRERTALGKDWSL
+942 GTKRGRTVLGKDRSL

-981 LIAMDRAEPEYL
+981 LIAMDGASPEYL
-993 FFLRDHLGSVRVVA
+993 FFLRDHLGSVRAVA
-1007 RPDGKVVQVNHYYP
+1007 RPDGKAVQVNHYYP

-1052 IGGGTGGMELA
+1052 IGGETGGMELA

-1158 SGRDVLG
+1158 SGREVLG
-1165 AVARGAVDGGIA
+1165 AAARGAIEGGVA

-1224 ATDAAV
+1224 ATDAAL
-1230 GAVVG
+1230 GAITG
-1235 GASRVFPF
+1235 GASQGVSSRI
-1243 NTLENANKKATSH
+1243 NGARDKAINN
-1256 LSPSNYVETARKD
+1256 LKPSKYVETVEKE
-1269 VKKEWRATGKGLS
+1269 VKKERVLS
-1282 GQSARA
+1282 GRGTSGPAARA
-1288 EFRKEVSDRANN
+1288 EIRKETAERVNTLRQVDLMVVKSSYDAANN
-1300 LYKVDVLLIDSGYNM
+1300 ISQIAFYVWPQIKTDK
-1315 AGYTVNNVVQMEAS
+1315 NN
-1329 HLIQKQ
+1329 
-1335 NDKRD
+1335 

>member
-1 MNNMTHFARKAAASL
+1 MNNTMTHFAHKAVASL
-16 LALFFSCAAMP
+16 LALFCACAAMP
-27 AQETATPVEPVEPV
+27 AQETATPVEPVEP
-41 EPAYPTLPIFSL
+41 AYPTLPRFSL

-61 SLMKLVG
+61 GLMKLVG

-81 VADTLDV
+81 VANTLDV

-97 NRGLGDPFP
+97 NRGSGDPFP

-192 IAAGAPNSEALSCR
+192 IAAGASNSEALSCR

-465 SDRLSVGQSLDPEE
+465 SDRLSIGQSLDPEE

-541 CVTGVCGHDIPTGNM
+541 CVTGVCGHDVPTGNM

-704 RLLEVHHSLN
+704 RLLEVRHSLN
-714 GGTPILLARNTYD
+714 GGTPVLLARNTYD

-735 ERGSNDALSSTYS
+735 ERGGNGALSSAYS
-748 YNVRSW
+748 YSVRSW

-769 NELRSDRLGTDR
+769 NDLRSARLGDGN

-886 DFRDGASMA
+886 DFRDGVPEV

-912 RISSVSYN
+912 KVSLISYN
-920 RQNRPARIKHSGGTE
+920 RQNRPARMRHAGGTE

-942 GTKRERTALGKDWSL
+942 GTKRGRTVLGKDRSL

-968 ADDSLKYILFDGG
+968 ADDTLKYILFDGG
-981 LIAMDRAEPEYL
+981 LIAMDGASPEYL

-1007 RPDGKVVQVNHYYP
+1007 RPDGKAVQVNHYYP

-1052 IGGGTGGMELA
+1052 IGGETGGMELA

-1093 YDPTLGRFLS
+1093 YDPALGRFLS

-1121 GNPAVY
+1121 GNPVVY
-1127 VDKDGQVIGRVV
+1127 ADKDGQVIGRVV

-1192 IAVSAAVGA
+1192 IAVGAVTSA
-1201 ATSTASSTVGQLV
+1201 ASSTVGQLV
-1214 ESGSVDAREV
+1214 ESGGVDVREV
-1224 ATDAAV
+1224 VTDAAV
-1230 GAVVG
+1230 GAVTG
-1235 GASRVFPF
+1235 GITQKGSSKLWNAREKAVNKLSPF
-1243 NTLENANKKATSH
+1243 NYA
-1256 LSPSNYVETARKD
+1256 ETARKE
-1269 VKKEWRATGKGLS
+1269 VKKEWRSAGKGLS

-1288 EFRKEVSDRANN
+1288 EFRKEVSDRADN
-1300 LYKVDVLLIDSGYNM
+1300 LYKVDVLLIKFGYNM
-1315 AGYTVNNVVQMEAS
+1315 ADYTVNNVVQAGAS
-1329 HLIQKQ
+1329 QLIQKQ
-1335 NDKRD
+1335 TEKRY

>member
-1 MNNMTHFARKAAASL
+1 MNNTMTHFAHKAVASL
-16 LALFFSCAAMP
+16 LALFCACAAMP
-27 AQETATPVEPVEPV
+27 AQETATPVEPV

-97 NRGLGDPFP
+97 NRGSGDPFP

-192 IAAGAPNSEALSCR
+192 IAAGASNSEALSCR

-258 SVHQVGFTP
+258 SVHQVGVTP

-465 SDRLSVGQSLDPEE
+465 SDRLSIGQSLDPEE

-704 RLLEVHHSLN
+704 RLLEVRHSLN

-981 LIAMDRAEPEYL
+981 LIAMDGASPEYL

-1007 RPDGKVVQVNHYYP
+1007 RPDGKAVQVNHYYP

-1052 IGGGTGGMELA
+1052 IGGETGGMELA

-1093 YDPTLGRFLS
+1093 YDPALGRFLS

-1121 GNPAVY
+1121 GNPVVY
-1127 VDKDGQVIGRVV
+1127 ADKDGQVIGRVV

-1158 SGRDVLG
+1158 SGREVLG
-1165 AVARGAVDGGIA
+1165 AAARGAIEGGVA

-1214 ESGSVDAREV
+1214 ESGSVDGREV
-1224 ATDAAV
+1224 AADAAV
-1230 GAVVG
+1230 GAVTG
-1235 GASRVFPF
+1235 GASQVFPL
-1243 NTLENANKKATSH
+1243 NKLEKASKKATSN
-1256 LSPSNYVETARKD
+1256 LSPSNYVETARKE
-1269 VKKEWRATGKGLS
+1269 VKKEWRSSGKGLS
-1282 GQSARA
+1282 GQAART
-1288 EFRKEVSDRANN
+1288 ELRKEVSDRADN
-1300 LYKVDVLLIDSGYNM
+1300 LYKIDVLLIDSGYNAANTTSQIIVGNFM
-1315 AGYTVNNVVQMEAS
+1315 QSCTDN
-1329 HLIQKQ
+1329 K
-1335 NDKRD
+1335 K

>member
-258 SVHQVGFTP
+258 SVHQVGVTP

-387 KNDTSFVISSEGLY
+387 KNDTSFVISSEGFY

-465 SDRLSVGQSLDPEE
+465 SDRLFVGQSLDPEE

-541 CVTGVCGHDIPTGNM
+541 CVTGVCGHDVPTGNM

-704 RLLEVHHSLN
+704 RLLEVRHSLN
-714 GGTPILLARNTYD
+714 GGTPVLLARNTYD

-735 ERGSNDALSSTYS
+735 ERGGNGALSSAYS
-748 YNVRSW
+748 YSVRSW

-769 NELRSDRLGTDR
+769 NDLRSARLGDGN

-815 SADYGEYGDHVVGYG
+815 SADYGEYGDHVTGYG

-942 GTKRERTALGKDWSL
+942 GTKRGRTVLGKDWSL
-957 SRTEYRGNLVC
+957 SRTEYRGNLVY
-968 ADDSLKYILFDGG
+968 AGDSLKCILFDGG
-981 LIAMDRAEPEYL
+981 LIAMDGASPEYL
-993 FFLRDHLGSVRVVA
+993 FFLRDHLGSTRVVA
-1007 RPDGKVVQVNHYYP
+1007 RSNGKAVQVNHYYP
-1021 YGMAFAGG
+1021 YGMAYASGR
-1029 GMSGN
+1029 MSGN
-1034 AGAHPVEGGVSV
+1034 AEAHPVTGEGGNVID
-1046 AGGSLE
+1046 GDLE

-1093 YDPTLGRFLS
+1093 YDPALGRFLS

-1158 SGRDVLG
+1158 SGREVLG

-1214 ESGSVDAREV
+1214 ESGGVDAREV
-1224 ATDAAV
+1224 ATDAAL
-1230 GAVVG
+1230 GAVTG
-1235 GASRVFPF
+1235 GASQVFPL
-1243 NTLENANKKATSH
+1243 NKLEKASKKATSN
-1256 LSPSNYVETARKD
+1256 LSPSNYVETARKE
-1269 VKKEWRATGKGLS
+1269 VKKEWRSSGKGLS
-1282 GQSARA
+1282 GQAART
-1288 EFRKEVSDRANN
+1288 ELRKEVSDRADN
-1300 LYKVDVLLIDSGYNM
+1300 LYKIDVLLIDSGYNAANTTSQIIVGNFM
-1315 AGYTVNNVVQMEAS
+1315 QSCTDN
-1329 HLIQKQ
+1329 K
-1335 NDKRD
+1335 K

>member
-27 AQETATPVEPVEPV
+27 AQETATPV

-119 LDKGDS
+119 LDKGNS

-374 ERLVCHRIEVQAS
+374 ERLVCHRFEVQAS
-387 KNDTSFVISSEGLY
+387 KNDTSFVISSEGFY

-662 GGWDTEDVEHDF
+662 GGWDTEDVVYDF

-681 HLVHRKGTET
+681 HLVHRRGTGSSSMIS
-691 VREDLTYTYDDSE
+691 EDLTYTYDDSE

-727 ELGRLSGT
+727 ELGKLSGT

-815 SADYGEYGDHVVGYG
+815 SADYGEHGDHVVGYG

-849 MTSSLKGIVDNLSMT
+849 MTSSRKGIVDNLSMT

-886 DFRDGASMA
+886 DFRDGVSEV

-912 RISSVSYN
+912 KVSLISYN
-920 RQNRPARIKHSGGTE
+920 MQNRPARMRYAGGTE

-942 GTKRERTALGKDWSL
+942 GTKRGRTFLGKDRSL

-968 ADDSLKYILFDGG
+968 ADDTLKYILFDGG
-981 LIAMDRAEPEYL
+981 LIAMDGASPEYL

-1007 RPDGKVVQVNHYYP
+1007 RPDGKAVQVNHYYP

-1052 IGGGTGGMELA
+1052 IGGETGGMELA

-1093 YDPTLGRFLS
+1093 YDPALGRFLS

-1121 GNPAVY
+1121 GNPVVY
-1127 VDKDGQVIGRVV
+1127 ADKDGQVIARVV

-1158 SGRDVLG
+1158 SGREVLG
-1165 AVARGAVDGGIA
+1165 AVARGAIEGGVA

-1214 ESGSVDAREV
+1214 ESGSVDGREV
-1224 ATDAAV
+1224 ATDAAL
-1230 GAVVG
+1230 GAVTG
-1235 GASRVFPF
+1235 GASQVFPL
-1243 NTLENANKKATSH
+1243 NKLEKASKKATSN
-1256 LSPSNYVETARKD
+1256 LSPSNYVETARKE
-1269 VKKEWRATGKGLS
+1269 VKKEWRSSGKGVS
-1282 GQSARA
+1282 GQAART
-1288 EFRKEVSDRANN
+1288 ELRKEVSDRADN
-1300 LYKVDVLLIDSGYNM
+1300 LYKIDVLLIDSGYNAANTTSQIIVGNFM
-1315 AGYTVNNVVQMEAS
+1315 QSCTDN
-1329 HLIQKQ
+1329 K
-1335 NDKRD
+1335 K

>member
-1 MNNMTHFARKAAASL
+1 M

-387 KNDTSFVISSEGLY
+387 KNDTSFVISSKGLY

-465 SDRLSVGQSLDPEE
+465 SDRLSIGQSLDPEE

-541 CVTGVCGHDIPTGNM
+541 CVTGVCGHDVPTGNM

-704 RLLEVHHSLN
+704 RLLEVRHSLN
-714 GGTPILLARNTYD
+714 GGTPVLLARNTYD

-735 ERGSNDALSSTYS
+735 ERGGNGALSSAYS
-748 YNVRSW
+748 YSVRSW

-769 NELRSDRLGTDR
+769 NDLRSARLGDGN

-815 SADYGEYGDHVVGYG
+815 SADYGEYGDHVTGYG

-920 RQNRPARIKHSGGTE
+920 RQNRPVRIKHSGGTE

-981 LIAMDRAEPEYL
+981 LIAMDGSSPEYL

-1007 RPDGKVVQVNHYYP
+1007 RSDGKVVQVNHYYP
-1021 YGMAFAGG
+1021 YGMAYASGR
-1029 GMSGN
+1029 MSGN
-1034 AGAHPVEGGVSV
+1034 AEAHPVTGEGGNVID
-1046 AGGSLE
+1046 GDLE

-1093 YDPTLGRFLS
+1093 YDPALGRFLS

-1158 SGRDVLG
+1158 SGREVLG
-1165 AVARGAVDGGIA
+1165 AAARGAIEGGVA

-1214 ESGSVDAREV
+1214 ESGSVDGREV
-1224 ATDAAV
+1224 ATDAAL
-1230 GAVVG
+1230 GAITG
-1235 GASRVFPF
+1235 GASQGVSSRI
-1243 NTLENANKKATSH
+1243 NGARDKAINN
-1256 LSPSNYVETARKD
+1256 LKPSKYVETVEKE
-1269 VKKEWRATGKGLS
+1269 VKKERVLS
-1282 GQSARA
+1282 GRGTSGPAARA
-1288 EFRKEVSDRANN
+1288 EIRKETAERVNTLRQVDLMVVKSSYDAANN
-1300 LYKVDVLLIDSGYNM
+1300 ISQIAFYVWPQIKTDK
-1315 AGYTVNNVVQMEAS
+1315 NN
-1329 HLIQKQ
+1329 
-1335 NDKRD
+1335 

>member
-1 MNNMTHFARKAAASL
+1 MNNTMTHFARKAVASL
-16 LALFFSCAAMP
+16 LALFCACAAMP
-27 AQETATPVEPVEPV
+27 AQETATPV

-179 QAVDDDEEDESGA
+179 QAVDDESGA
-192 IAAGAPNSEALSCR
+192 IAAGASNSEALSCR
-206 SSLSLSLECIPLLS
+206 SSLSLSLECIPLLK
-220 DSYVATSWNDV
+220 DSYVADSWNNV

-360 RGILSEHMGNSAGD
+360 HGILSEHMGNSAGD
-374 ERLVCHRIEVQAS
+374 ERLVCHRFEVQAS
-387 KNDTSFVISSEGLY
+387 KNDTSFVISSEGFY

-662 GGWDTEDVEHDF
+662 GGWDTEDVVYDF

-714 GGTPILLARNTYD
+714 GGTPVLLAGNTYD

-735 ERGSNDALSSTYS
+735 ERWSNDALSSTYS

-864 YDGNMLASVSDSA
+864 YDGNRLASVSDSA

-920 RQNRPARIKHSGGTE
+920 RQNRPARMRHAGGTE

-942 GTKRERTALGKDWSL
+942 GTKRGRTVLGKDRSL

-981 LIAMDRAEPEYL
+981 LIAMDGASPEYL

-1007 RPDGKVVQVNHYYP
+1007 RPDGKAVQVNHYYP

-1029 GMSGN
+1029 RMSGN
-1034 AGAHPVEGGVSV
+1034 AEAHPVTGEGGNVID
-1046 AGGSLE
+1046 GDLE

-1093 YDPTLGRFLS
+1093 YDPALGRFLS

-1192 IAVSAAVGA
+1192 IAVGAVTSA
-1201 ATSTASSTVGQLV
+1201 ASSTVGQLV
-1214 ESGSVDAREV
+1214 ESGGVDVREV
-1224 ATDAAV
+1224 VTDAAV
-1230 GAVVG
+1230 GAVTG
-1235 GASRVFPF
+1235 GITQKGSSKLWNAREKAVNKLSPF
-1243 NTLENANKKATSH
+1243 NYA
-1256 LSPSNYVETARKD
+1256 ETARKE
-1269 VKKEWRATGKGLS
+1269 VKKEWRSAGKGLS

-1288 EFRKEVSDRANN
+1288 EFRKEVSDRADN
-1300 LYKVDVLLIDSGYNM
+1300 LYKVDVLLIKFGYNM
-1315 AGYTVNNVVQMEAS
+1315 ADYTVNNVVQAGAS
-1329 HLIQKQ
+1329 QLIQKQ
-1335 NDKRD
+1335 TEKRY

>member
-1 MNNMTHFARKAAASL
+1 MNNMTHFARKAVASL
-16 LALFFSCAAMP
+16 LALFCACAAMP
-27 AQETATPVEPVEPV
+27 AQETATPVEPV

-465 SDRLSVGQSLDPEE
+465 SDRLSIGQSLDPEE

-541 CVTGVCGHDIPTGNM
+541 CVTGVCGHDVPTGNM

-704 RLLEVHHSLN
+704 RLLEVRHSLN
-714 GGTPILLARNTYD
+714 GGTPVLLARNTYD

-769 NELRSDRLGTDR
+769 NDLRADRLGNDR

-790 MEWRSGAGTG
+790 MEWRSGAGNG

-849 MTSSLKGIVDNLSMT
+849 MTSSRKGIVDNLSMT

-877 PAPSVTGSA
+877 PAPSVTGST
-886 DFRDGASMA
+886 DFRDGVSEV

-912 RISSVSYN
+912 KVSLISYN
-920 RQNRPARIKHSGGTE
+920 RQNRPARMRHAGGTE

-942 GTKRERTALGKDWSL
+942 GTKRGRTVLGKDRSL

-968 ADDSLKYILFDGG
+968 ADDTLKYILFDGG
-981 LIAMDRAEPEYL
+981 LIAMDGASPEYL

-1007 RPDGKVVQVNHYYP
+1007 RPDGKAVQVNHYYP

-1029 GMSGN
+1029 RMSGN

-1052 IGGGTGGMELA
+1052 IGGETGGMELA
-1063 RPGAS
+1063 RPGDS

-1093 YDPTLGRFLS
+1093 YDPALGRFLS

-1121 GNPAVY
+1121 GNPVVY

-1214 ESGSVDAREV
+1214 ESGSVDAKVV
-1224 ATDAAV
+1224 ATDAAL

-1235 GASRVFPF
+1235 GGSQ
-1243 NTLENANKKATSH
+1243 ATSTKY
-1256 LSPSNYVETARKD
+1256 L
-1269 VKKEWRATGKGLS
+1269 KKVRDNI
-1282 GQSARA
+1282 
-1288 EFRKEVSDRANN
+1288 VDN
-1300 LYKVDVLLIDSGYNM
+1300 LNPTDPILD
-1315 AGYTVNNVVQMEAS
+1315 
-1329 HLIQKQ
+1329 
-1335 NDKRD
+1335 D

>member
-1 MNNMTHFARKAAASL
+1 MNNTMTHFARKAVASL
-16 LALFFSCAAMP
+16 LALFCACAAMP
-27 AQETATPVEPVEPV
+27 AQETATPV

-68 ASTSAIDRSCTLV
+68 ALTSAIDRSCTLV

-179 QAVDDDEEDESGA
+179 QAVDDESGA
-192 IAAGAPNSEALSCR
+192 IAAGASNSEALSCR
-206 SSLSLSLECIPLLS
+206 SSLSLSLECIPLLK
-220 DSYVATSWNDV
+220 DSYVADSWNNV

-360 RGILSEHMGNSAGD
+360 HGILSEHMGNSAGD

-387 KNDTSFVISSEGLY
+387 KNDTSFVISSEGFY

-465 SDRLSVGQSLDPEE
+465 SDRLFVGQSLDPEE

-564 YVGAGGALDGYAC
+564 YVGAGGALDGYEC

-662 GGWDTEDVEHDF
+662 GGWDTEDVVYDF

-681 HLVHRKGTET
+681 HLVHRRGTGSSSMIS
-691 VREDLTYTYDDSE
+691 EDLTYTYDDSE

-714 GGTPILLARNTYD
+714 GGTPVLLAGNTYD

-815 SADYGEYGDHVVGYG
+815 SADYGEHGDHVVGYG

-900 DRNGNMTSDLNR
+900 DRNGDMTSDLNR
-912 RISSVSYN
+912 KVSLISYN
-920 RQNRPARIKHSGGTE
+920 RQNRPARMRHAGGTE

-942 GTKRERTALGKDWSL
+942 GTKRGRTVLGKDRSL

-968 ADDSLKYILFDGG
+968 ADDTLKYILFDGG
-981 LIAMDRAEPEYL
+981 LIAMDGSSPEYL

-1007 RPDGKVVQVNHYYP
+1007 RPDGKAVQVNHYYP

-1052 IGGGTGGMELA
+1052 IGGETGGMELA
-1063 RPGAS
+1063 RPGDS

-1093 YDPTLGRFLS
+1093 YDPSLGRFLS

-1158 SGRDVLG
+1158 SGREVLG
-1165 AVARGAVDGGIA
+1165 AAARGAIEGGVA

-1214 ESGSVDAREV
+1214 ESGSVDGREV
-1224 ATDAAV
+1224 AADAAV
-1230 GAVVG
+1230 GAVTG
-1235 GASRVFPF
+1235 GASQGVSSRI
-1243 NTLENANKKATSH
+1243 NGARDKAINN
-1256 LSPSNYVETARKD
+1256 LKPSKYVETVEKE
-1269 VKKEWRATGKGLS
+1269 VKKERVLS
-1282 GQSARA
+1282 GRGTSGPAARA
-1288 EFRKEVSDRANN
+1288 EIRKETAERVNTLRQVDLMVVKSSYDAANN
-1300 LYKVDVLLIDSGYNM
+1300 ISQIAFYVWPQIKTDK
-1315 AGYTVNNVVQMEAS
+1315 NN
-1329 HLIQKQ
+1329 
-1335 NDKRD
+1335 

>member
-1 MNNMTHFARKAAASL
+1 MNNTMTHFAHKAVASL
-16 LALFFSCAAMP
+16 LALFCACAAMP
-27 AQETATPVEPVEPV
+27 AQETATPVEPVEP
-41 EPAYPTLPIFSL
+41 AYPTLPRFSL

-61 SLMKLVG
+61 GLMKLVG

-81 VADTLDV
+81 VANTLDV

-97 NRGLGDPFP
+97 NRGSGDPFP

-192 IAAGAPNSEALSCR
+192 IAAGASNSEALSCR

-387 KNDTSFVISSEGLY
+387 KNDTSFVISSEGFY

-432 RQVMKEGGECQY
+432 RQVMKEGGGCQY

-790 MEWRSGAGTG
+790 MEWMSGAGTG

-849 MTSSLKGIVDNLSMT
+849 MTSSRKGIVDNLSMT

-942 GTKRERTALGKDWSL
+942 GTKRGRTVLGKDWSL
-957 SRTEYRGNLVC
+957 SRTEYRGNLVY
-968 ADDSLKYILFDGG
+968 AGDSLKCILFDGG
-981 LIAMDRAEPEYL
+981 LIAMDGASPEYL
-993 FFLRDHLGSVRVVA
+993 FFLRDHLGSTRVVA
-1007 RPDGKVVQVNHYYP
+1007 RPDGKAVQVNHYYP

-1052 IGGGTGGMELA
+1052 IGGETGGMELA

-1093 YDPTLGRFLS
+1093 YDPALGRFLS

-1121 GNPAVY
+1121 GNPVVY
-1127 VDKDGQVIGRVV
+1127 ADKDGQVIGRVV

-1192 IAVSAAVGA
+1192 IAVGAVTSA
-1201 ATSTASSTVGQLV
+1201 ASSTVGQLV
-1214 ESGSVDAREV
+1214 ESGGVDVREV
-1224 ATDAAV
+1224 VTDAAV
-1230 GAVVG
+1230 GAVTG
-1235 GASRVFPF
+1235 GITQKGSSKLWNAREKAVNKLSPF
-1243 NTLENANKKATSH
+1243 NYA
-1256 LSPSNYVETARKD
+1256 ETARKE
-1269 VKKEWRATGKGLS
+1269 VKKEWRSAGKGLS

-1288 EFRKEVSDRANN
+1288 EFRKEVSDRADN
-1300 LYKVDVLLIDSGYNM
+1300 LYKVDVLLIKFGYNM
-1315 AGYTVNNVVQMEAS
+1315 ADYTVNNVVQAGAS
-1329 HLIQKQ
+1329 QLIQKQ
-1335 NDKRD
+1335 TEKRY

>member
-1 MNNMTHFARKAAASL
+1 
-16 LALFFSCAAMP
+16 
-27 AQETATPVEPVEPV
+27 
-41 EPAYPTLPIFSL
+41 
-53 RKGYATDV
+53 
-61 SLMKLVG
+61 
-68 ASTSAIDRSCTLV
+68 
-81 VADTLDV
+81 
-88 HFKLNGFSY
+88 
-97 NRGLGDPFP
+97 
-106 AGESHILLRLYEV
+106 
-119 LDKGDS
+119 
-125 LIARLP
+125 
-131 FRVDGSTMRTYISE
+131 
-145 DYERQDSVILS
+145 
-156 IPPGEYLLEYDGF
+156 
-169 SDRIV
+169 
-174 EVPDI
+174 
-179 QAVDDDEEDESGA
+179 
-192 IAAGAPNSEALSCR
+192 
-206 SSLSLSLECIPLLS
+206 
-220 DSYVATSWNDV
+220 
-231 TVLTSRDGGEMSMMT
+231 
-246 TVTWLDDFGREE
+246 
-258 SVHQVGFTP
+258 
-267 SHKTL
+267 
-272 VSLTEYDGHGRVSKR
+272 
-287 WLPALATPQRVI
+287 
-299 LPGLHTVT
+299 
-307 YLDAHVR
+307 
-314 PEDIMPGS
+314 
-322 SEANL
+322 
-327 GDGAPYSEVIYDG
+327 
-340 SPLDRPLMEYGS
+340 
-352 GEAWRQAG
+352 
-360 RGILSEHMGNSAGD
+360 MGNSAGD

-465 SDRLSVGQSLDPEE
+465 SDRLSIGQSLDPEE

-541 CVTGVCGHDIPTGNM
+541 CVTGVCGHDVPTGNM

-662 GGWDTEDVEHDF
+662 GGWDTEDVVYDF

-681 HLVHRKGTET
+681 HLVHRRGTGSSSMIS
-691 VREDLTYTYDDSE
+691 EDLTYTYDDSE

-815 SADYGEYGDHVVGYG
+815 SADYGEHGDHVVGYG

-886 DFRDGASMA
+886 DFRDGVSEV

-912 RISSVSYN
+912 KVSLISYN
-920 RQNRPARIKHSGGTE
+920 MQNRPARMRHAGGTE

-942 GTKRERTALGKDWSL
+942 GTKRGRTVLGKDRSL

-993 FFLRDHLGSVRVVA
+993 FFLRDHLGSTRVVA
-1007 RPDGKVVQVNHYYP
+1007 RSDGKAVQVNHYYP

-1052 IGGGTGGMELA
+1052 IGGETGGMELA

-1093 YDPTLGRFLS
+1093 YDPALGRFLS

-1121 GNPAVY
+1121 GNPVVY
-1127 VDKDGQVIGRVV
+1127 ADKDGQVIGRVV

-1158 SGRDVLG
+1158 SGREVLG
-1165 AVARGAVDGGIA
+1165 AAARGAIEGGVA

-1214 ESGSVDAREV
+1214 ESGGVDAKVV

-1230 GAVVG
+1230 GAVTG
-1235 GASRVFPF
+1235 GVMQKASSK
-1243 NTLENANKKATSH
+1243 LWNAREKTINN
-1256 LSPSNYVETARKD
+1256 LSPSKYVETVEKE
-1269 VKKEWRATGKGLS
+1269 VKKERILS
-1282 GQSARA
+1282 GRGTSGTAARA
-1288 EFRKEVSDRANN
+1288 EIHKETVARTNN
-1300 LYKVDVLLIDSGYNM
+1300 LYQTDVFVADFSYN
-1315 AGYTVNNVVQMEAS
+1315 AANNAVNNTVQMGTTS
-1329 HLIQKQ
+1329 LMQKLTGS
-1335 NDKRD
+1335 KE

>member
-1 MNNMTHFARKAAASL
+1 MNNTMTHFAHKAVASL
-16 LALFFSCAAMP
+16 LALFCACAAMP
-27 AQETATPVEPVEPV
+27 AQETATPVEPV

-97 NRGLGDPFP
+97 NRGSGDPFP

-192 IAAGAPNSEALSCR
+192 IAAGASNSEALSCR

-258 SVHQVGFTP
+258 SVHQVGVTP

-465 SDRLSVGQSLDPEE
+465 SDRLSIGQSLDPEE

-604 GLPDSLAMYGTHI
+604 GLPDSLAIYGTHI

-704 RLLEVHHSLN
+704 RLLEVRHSLN
-714 GGTPILLARNTYD
+714 GGTPVLLARNTYD

-735 ERGSNDALSSTYS
+735 ERGGNGALSSAYS
-748 YNVRSW
+748 YSVRSW

-769 NELRSDRLGTDR
+769 NDLRSARLGDGN

-864 YDGNMLASVSDSA
+864 YDGNRLASVSDSA

-886 DFRDGASMA
+886 DFRDGVSEA

-912 RISSVSYN
+912 KVSLISYN
-920 RQNRPARIKHSGGTE
+920 RQNRPARMRHAGGTE

-942 GTKRERTALGKDWSL
+942 GTKRGRTVLGKDRSL

-968 ADDSLKYILFDGG
+968 ADDTLKYILFDGG
-981 LIAMDRAEPEYL
+981 LIAMDGASPEYL

-1007 RPDGKVVQVNHYYP
+1007 RPDGKAVQVNHYYP

-1052 IGGGTGGMELA
+1052 IGGETGGMELA

-1093 YDPTLGRFLS
+1093 YDPALGRFLS

-1121 GNPAVY
+1121 GNPVVY
-1127 VDKDGQVIGRVV
+1127 ADKDGQVIGRVV

-1214 ESGSVDAREV
+1214 ESGGVDAKVV

-1230 GAVVG
+1230 GAVTG
-1235 GASRVFPF
+1235 GVMQKASSK
-1243 NTLENANKKATSH
+1243 LWNAREKTINN
-1256 LSPSNYVETARKD
+1256 LSPSKYVETVEKE
-1269 VKKEWRATGKGLS
+1269 VKKERILS
-1282 GQSARA
+1282 GRGTSGTAARA
-1288 EFRKEVSDRANN
+1288 EIHKETVARTNN
-1300 LYKVDVLLIDSGYNM
+1300 LYQTDVFVADFSYN
-1315 AGYTVNNVVQMEAS
+1315 AANNAVNNTVQMGTTS
-1329 HLIQKQ
+1329 LMQKLTGS
-1335 NDKRD
+1335 KE

>member
-1 MNNMTHFARKAAASL
+1 MTHFARKAVASL
-16 LALFFSCAAMP
+16 LALFCACAAMP
-27 AQETATPVEPVEPV
+27 AQETATPV

-174 EVPDI
+174 EVPNI

-192 IAAGAPNSEALSCR
+192 IAAGASNSEALSCR
-206 SSLSLSLECIPLLS
+206 SSLSLSLECIPLLK
-220 DSYVATSWNDV
+220 DSYVADSWNNV

-272 VSLTEYDGHGRVSKR
+272 MSLTEYDGHGRVSKR

-498 KLPGIGWIRME
+498 KLPGIGWVRME

-541 CVTGVCGHDIPTGNM
+541 CVTGVCGHDVPTGNM

-604 GLPDSLAMYGTHI
+604 GLPDSLAMYGTQI

-691 VREDLTYTYDDSE
+691 VCEDLTYTYDDSE
-704 RLLEVHHSLN
+704 RLLEVRHSLN
-714 GGTPILLARNTYD
+714 GGTPVLLARNTYD

-769 NELRSDRLGTDR
+769 NELRSDRLGNDR

-790 MEWRSGAGTG
+790 MEWRSGAGNG
-800 TRSYDFAYDGLGRLV
+800 TRSYDFSYDGLGRLV

-830 TSYSYDN
+830 ASYSYDN

-886 DFRDGASMA
+886 DFRDGVSEA

-912 RISSVSYN
+912 KVSLISYN
-920 RQNRPARIKHSGGTE
+920 RQNRPARMRHAGGTE

-942 GTKRERTALGKDWSL
+942 GTKRGRTVLGKDRSL

-968 ADDSLKYILFDGG
+968 ADDTLKYILFDGG
-981 LIAMDRAEPEYL
+981 LIAMDGASPEYL

-1007 RPDGKVVQVNHYYP
+1007 RPDGKAVQVNHYYP

-1052 IGGGTGGMELA
+1052 IGGETGGMELA

-1093 YDPTLGRFLS
+1093 YDPALGRFLS

-1121 GNPAVY
+1121 GNPVVY

-1158 SGRDVLG
+1158 SGREVLG
-1165 AVARGAVDGGIA
+1165 AAARGAIEGGVA

-1214 ESGSVDAREV
+1214 ESGGVDGREV
-1224 ATDAAV
+1224 ATDAAL
-1230 GAVVG
+1230 GAVTG
-1235 GASRVFPF
+1235 GASQVFPL
-1243 NTLENANKKATSH
+1243 NKLEKASKKATSN
-1256 LSPSNYVETARKD
+1256 LSPSNYVETARKE
-1269 VKKEWRATGKGLS
+1269 VKKEWRSSGKGLS
-1282 GQSARA
+1282 GQAART
-1288 EFRKEVSDRANN
+1288 ELRKEVSDRADN
-1300 LYKVDVLLIDSGYNM
+1300 LYKIDVLLIDSGYNAANTTSQIIVGNFM
-1315 AGYTVNNVVQMEAS
+1315 QSCTDN
-1329 HLIQKQ
+1329 K
-1335 NDKRD
+1335 K

>member
-465 SDRLSVGQSLDPEE
+465 SDRLSIGQSLDPEE

-541 CVTGVCGHDIPTGNM
+541 CVTGVCGHDVPTGNM

-704 RLLEVHHSLN
+704 RLLEVRHSLN
-714 GGTPILLARNTYD
+714 GGTPVLLARNTYD

-735 ERGSNDALSSTYS
+735 ERGGNGALSSAYS
-748 YNVRSW
+748 YSVRSW

-769 NELRSDRLGTDR
+769 NDLRSARLGDGN

-815 SADYGEYGDHVVGYG
+815 SADYGEYGDHVTGYG

-920 RQNRPARIKHSGGTE
+920 RQNRPVRIKHSGGTE

-981 LIAMDRAEPEYL
+981 LIAMDGSSPEYL

-1007 RPDGKVVQVNHYYP
+1007 RSDGKVVQVNHYYP
-1021 YGMAFAGG
+1021 YGMAYASGR
-1029 GMSGN
+1029 MSGN
-1034 AGAHPVEGGVSV
+1034 AEAHPVTGEGGNVID
-1046 AGGSLE
+1046 GDLE

-1121 GNPAVY
+1121 GNPVVY
-1127 VDKDGQVIGRVV
+1127 ADKDGQVIGRVV

-1158 SGRDVLG
+1158 SGREVLG

-1214 ESGSVDAREV
+1214 ESGSVDAKVV

-1230 GAVVG
+1230 GAVTG
-1235 GASRVFPF
+1235 GASQVFPL
-1243 NTLENANKKATSH
+1243 NKLEKASKKATSN
-1256 LSPSNYVETARKD
+1256 LSPSNYVETARKE
-1269 VKKEWRATGKGLS
+1269 VKKEWRSSGKGLS
-1282 GQSARA
+1282 GQAART
-1288 EFRKEVSDRANN
+1288 ELRKEVSDRADN
-1300 LYKVDVLLIDSGYNM
+1300 LYKIDVLLIDSGYNAANTTSQIIVGNFM
-1315 AGYTVNNVVQMEAS
+1315 QSCTDN
-1329 HLIQKQ
+1329 K
-1335 NDKRD
+1335 K

>member
-1 MNNMTHFARKAAASL
+1 M

-27 AQETATPVEPVEPV
+27 AQETATPV

-145 DYERQDSVILS
+145 DYERQDSVVLS

-299 LPGLHTVT
+299 LHGLHTVT

-374 ERLVCHRIEVQAS
+374 ERLVCHRFEVQAS
-387 KNDTSFVISSEGLY
+387 KNDTSFVISSEGFY

-662 GGWDTEDVEHDF
+662 GGWDTEDVVYDF

-681 HLVHRKGTET
+681 HLVHRRGTGSSSMIS
-691 VREDLTYTYDDSE
+691 EDLTYTYDDSE

-790 MEWRSGAGTG
+790 MEWMSGAGTG

-849 MTSSLKGIVDNLSMT
+849 MTSSRKGIVDNLSMT

-886 DFRDGASMA
+886 DFRDGVSEV

-912 RISSVSYN
+912 KVSLISYN
-920 RQNRPARIKHSGGTE
+920 MQNRPARMRHAGGTE

-942 GTKRERTALGKDWSL
+942 GTKRGRTFLGKDRSL

-968 ADDSLKYILFDGG
+968 ADDTLKYILFDGG
-981 LIAMDRAEPEYL
+981 LIAMDGASPEYL

-1007 RPDGKVVQVNHYYP
+1007 RPDGKAVQVNHYYP

-1034 AGAHPVEGGVSV
+1034 AGAHTVEGGVSV

-1052 IGGGTGGMELA
+1052 IGGETGGMELA

-1093 YDPTLGRFLS
+1093 YDPALGRFLS

-1158 SGRDVLG
+1158 SGREVLG
-1165 AVARGAVDGGIA
+1165 AAARGAIEGGVA

-1214 ESGSVDAREV
+1214 ESGSVDGREV
-1224 ATDAAV
+1224 ATDAAL
-1230 GAVVG
+1230 GAITG
-1235 GASRVFPF
+1235 GASQGVSSRI
-1243 NTLENANKKATSH
+1243 NGARDKAINN
-1256 LSPSNYVETARKD
+1256 LKPSKYVETVEKE
-1269 VKKEWRATGKGLS
+1269 VKKERVLS
-1282 GQSARA
+1282 GRGTSGPAARA
-1288 EFRKEVSDRANN
+1288 EIRKETAERVNTLRQVDLMVVKSSYDAANN
-1300 LYKVDVLLIDSGYNM
+1300 ISQIAFYVWPQIKTDK
-1315 AGYTVNNVVQMEAS
+1315 NN
-1329 HLIQKQ
+1329 
-1335 NDKRD
+1335 

>member
-1 MNNMTHFARKAAASL
+1 MNNTMTHFAHKAVASL
-16 LALFFSCAAMP
+16 LALFCACAAMP
-27 AQETATPVEPVEPV
+27 AQETATPVEPV

-97 NRGLGDPFP
+97 NRGSGDPFP

-192 IAAGAPNSEALSCR
+192 IAAGASNSEALSCR

-258 SVHQVGFTP
+258 SVHQVGVTP

-465 SDRLSVGQSLDPEE
+465 SDRLSIGQSLDPEE

-704 RLLEVHHSLN
+704 RLLEVRHSLN

-886 DFRDGASMA
+886 DFRDGAS
-895 VEYTY
+895 
-900 DRNGNMTSDLNR
+900 
-912 RISSVSYN
+912 
-920 RQNRPARIKHSGGTE
+920 
-935 TFTYLPD
+935 
-942 GTKRERTALGKDWSL
+942 
-957 SRTEYRGNLVC
+957 
-968 ADDSLKYILFDGG
+968 
-981 LIAMDRAEPEYL
+981 
-993 FFLRDHLGSVRVVA
+993 
-1007 RPDGKVVQVNHYYP
+1007 
-1021 YGMAFAGG
+1021 
-1029 GMSGN
+1029 
-1034 AGAHPVEGGVSV
+1034 
-1046 AGGSLE
+1046 
-1052 IGGGTGGMELA
+1052 
-1063 RPGAS
+1063 

-1093 YDPTLGRFLS
+1093 YDPALGRFLS
-1103 VDPMAEGY
+1103 VDPMAESY

-1121 GNPAVY
+1121 GNPVVY

-1158 SGRDVLG
+1158 SGREVLG
-1165 AVARGAVDGGIA
+1165 AAARGAIEGGVA

-1214 ESGSVDAREV
+1214 ESGSVDGREV
-1224 ATDAAV
+1224 AADAAV
-1230 GAVVG
+1230 GAVTG
-1235 GASRVFPF
+1235 GASQVFPL
-1243 NTLENANKKATSH
+1243 NKLEKASKKATSN
-1256 LSPSNYVETARKD
+1256 LSPSNYVETARKE
-1269 VKKEWRATGKGLS
+1269 VKKEWRSSGKGLS
-1282 GQSARA
+1282 GQAART
-1288 EFRKEVSDRANN
+1288 ELRKEVSDRADN
-1300 LYKVDVLLIDSGYNM
+1300 LYKIDVLLIDSGYNAANTTSQIIVGNFM
-1315 AGYTVNNVVQMEAS
+1315 QSCTDN
-1329 HLIQKQ
+1329 K
-1335 NDKRD
+1335 K